1 MKYCTKCG
9 TRLADDAKFCSN
21 CGASQEENSNFSE
34 EHKQENVYV
43 ATPSNSYS
51 SSSSLSRGLATI
63 LCGLAFIC
71 PVCGIHRF
79 YVGKIG
85 TGILWLLTA
94 GLFGIGQLV
103 DLIMIICGSFT
114 DADGKE
120 LTDWTIK

>member
-1 MKYCTKCG
+1 M
-9 TRLADDAKFCSN
+9 
-21 CGASQEENSNFSE
+21 
-34 EHKQENVYV
+34 
-43 ATPSNSYS
+43 
-51 SSSSLSRGLATI
+51 
-63 LCGLAFIC
+63 
-71 PVCGIHRF
+71 
-79 YVGKIG
+79 GKIG